1 MNTRTQIILRI
12 NRCAGDEDFYEMSK
26 EMGEFAAQT
35 FVEEIQEESQRHPGM
50 SPQQREKTL
59 ERTLDKHRAQMTS
72 LESIAETTLKVTDVL
87 DFIKK
92 QMARQEP
99 WRALY
104 TGKRADL
111 QGKRFGEGMMSY
123 IEGYIKQQADAIC
136 DDEVTRNRISD
147 EWKREQQYVYL
158 QLVRQFI
165 RQIVAHYEYRV
176 ALKAEEL
183 QHDNRAGTGANT
195 PAQ

>member
-12 NRCAGDEDFYEMSK
+12 NGCAGDDDFYEMSK

-35 FVEEIQEESQRHPGM
+35 FVEEIQEERQRHPGI
-50 SPQQREKTL
+50 SPQQRDRDLGK
-59 ERTLDKHRAQMTS
+59 RLDKHRAQMTG
-72 LESIAETTLKVTDVL
+72 LETIAETTLKATDVL

-99 WRALY
+99 WRAKY
-104 TGKRADL
+104 AGERADL

-123 IEGYIKQQADAIC
+123 IEGYIKQQAEAIC
-136 DDEVTRNRISD
+136 VDEVTRNRNSD

-165 RQIVAHYEYRV
+165 RQIVVHYEYCV

-183 QHDNRAGTGANT
+183 QHVNRAGTGADMS
-195 PAQ
+195 AQ